1 MPVKHNIAFVL
12 FLTAILLAGF
22 FSVDIASAVFSE
34 KETTSVRT
42 RSTQLADSGSS
53 SQEYTFG
60 FDPMSLVRGDS
71 SSPADGEYAGAAYIA
86 ASMMK
91 NMSRSYIDW
100 EFRDDTA
107 YRLLDEMKISDS
119 GYAYAERFEYT
130 SKRGNTELLDFMVNV
145 TSLRIVYMR
154 FYSAADPECDDNAV
168 QNATRDLRTM
178 SERFYVTDSV
188 NRFYNVASDLLYYS
202 DSSDE
207 FCLAINGTDS
217 FEETDK
223 VFSSAYDLGTRTADE
238 CGFSELGTF
247 WCRATAMSM
256 VYSEEEYFCA
266 ESSNY
271 ILSAVYEDG
280 VDECT
285 YTVYKGRIYQCIDFG
300 PNRLFVIY
308 NITDGRPEGFFA
320 KPSL

>member
-1 MPVKHNIAFVL
+1 MKHNIAFVL

-22 FSVDIASAVFSE
+22 FSVDIASAMFSE

-42 RSTQLADSGSS
+42 RSTQLSDSGSS

-71 SSPADGEYAGAAYIA
+71 CSPADGEYAQAAYAA

-100 EFRDDTA
+100 EFREDTA

-145 TSLRIVYMR
+145 KNLRIVYMR
-154 FYSAADPECDDNAV
+154 FYSAADQECDDNAV
-168 QNATRDLRTM
+168 QSATRDLRTM
-178 SERFYVTDSV
+178 SDRFYSEAPAMMYYDT
-188 NRFYNVASDLLYYS
+188 VADLAYYS
-202 DSSDE
+202 DSADE
-207 FCLAINGTDS
+207 FDLGINDMYSYEGIDS
-217 FEETDK
+217 A
-223 VFSSAYDLGTRTADE
+223 FSSAYDLGTRTAEE

-256 VYSEEEYFCA
+256 TYSYEEYFCA
-266 ESSNY
+266 ETSNY
-271 ILSAVYEDG
+271 ILSAVLEDG
-280 VDECT
+280 MDECT

-308 NITDGRPEGFFA
+308 SIADGRPEGFFA